1 MENIENV
8 LQRTTGVFENK
19 TFVTVLSIVLAF
31 YAGAVAPALPN
42 NVIQFFDTIPGKIL
56 FMFMIGYVASQSIQ
70 IALMLSVAFVV
81 TLTIANK
88 NKIEESFGNT
98 IDTDV
103 NEPVM
108 NTETSDPPM
117 DMETSDP
124 SMDTFVDGPIPANNL
139 SGNPADNFA
148 PY

>member
-98 IDTDV
+98 IDTD
-103 NEPVM
+103 EPFM